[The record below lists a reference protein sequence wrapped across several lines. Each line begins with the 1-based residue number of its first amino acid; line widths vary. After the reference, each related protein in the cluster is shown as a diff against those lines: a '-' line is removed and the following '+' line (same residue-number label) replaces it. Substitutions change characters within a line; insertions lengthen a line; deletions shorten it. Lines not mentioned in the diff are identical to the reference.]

1 MRREM
6 TEEILQES
14 TRSGW
19 KLSGRDRER
28 GGLYRGRLLTYKP
41 HRTSRGLAGGMH
53 VNGRS
58 SLAGVSG
65 RRYRGGKLRNGAA
78 GAGNGDRRGRLR
90 RRQAVLLR

>member
-41 HRTSRGLAGGMH
+41 HRTSRGLAGARG
-53 VNGRS
+53 NGRS
-58 SLAGVSG
+58 SLTGVSG
-65 RRYRGGKLRNGAA
+65 RRDRGVKLRNGAA